1 MNVFDTALEKY
12 QYHSNTNNGHR
23 EKYRIINDVNTILKE
38 YFPFNT
44 INCIETGGSHN
55 WKDGMMGLYY
65 CYLSSLSNG
74 VFHSVD
80 INPSLH
86 SKIIESFNTIDSSL
100 PIQHTTSDSVDFLS
114 SIDFSPNLVLLDSWD
129 LDLTNPFPSALH
141 GWREFE
147 TIKDKMVSGSI
158 IVIDDNF
165 MKGTWIE
172 WVVGVDGNGHNIQE
186 FIEIKYPIVG
196 KGAHIYQWIQDNDTD
211 WKVINNP
218 TAGQKVQIIIQK
230 Q

>member
-1 MNVFDTALEKY
+1 MNIFDTALQKY
-12 QYHSNTNNGHR
+12 QQHSNTNNGNR
-23 EKYRIINDVNTILKE
+23 EKYHIIKSVNTILKE
-38 YFPFNT
+38 HFPFDT

-80 INPSLH
+80 NDISIH

-114 SIDFSPNLVLLDSWD
+114 APPFPPNLVLLDSWD
-129 LDLTNPFPSALH
+129 LDLLNPFPSALH

-147 TIKDKMVSGSI
+147 AIKDKMISGSI
-158 IVIDDNF
+158 IVIDDNY
-165 MKGTWIE
+165 MKGTWVE
-172 WVVGVDGNGHNIQE
+172 WVTNSSNNHIDIT
-186 FIEIKYPIVG
+186 YPIVG
-196 KGAHIYQWIQDNDTD
+196 KGAHVYQWIQDNDTD
-211 WKVINNP
+211 WKLINEP

>member
-1 MNVFDTALEKY
+1 MNVFDSALQKY
-12 QYHSNTNNGHR
+12 QQHSNTNNGHR
-23 EKYRIINDVNTILKE
+23 EKYHIIESVNTILKE
-38 YFPFNT
+38 HFPFNT

-100 PIQHTTSDSVDFLS
+100 PIQHTTSDSIDFLS

-147 TIKDKMVSGSI
+147 TIKDKMISGSI

-165 MKGTWIE
+165 MKGTWVE
-172 WVVGVDGNGHNIQE
+172 WITDSSNDKID
-186 FIEIKYPIVG
+186 ITYPIVG
-196 KGAHIYQWIQDNDTD
+196 KGTHIYQWIQDNDTD